1 MNMPQIFN
9 FEQHEVRTILIN
21 DEPYFIGKEIAELLG
36 YANSRKALNDHVDPE
51 DKLVLTSRIVT
62 LENIPNRGLIG
73 INESGL
79 YSLVIKSGLPSAKKF
94 QRWITKEVLPAI
106 RKNGAYLTDQKAYEI
121 THNPNS
127 LADLLLQAGEQLK
140 QKDLVIQEMQPK
152 ALFSDAVRGSV
163 NSCLIKELATIL
175 KQNGVNIG
183 QNRLFIWLR
192 VNGYLCR
199 DGRRKNQPTQR
210 SMDLGIMDVREHV
223 RTNSQGELVTKFTPL
238 VTGKGQQYF
247 INKFLNETES

>member
-9 FEQHEVRTILIN
+9 FEQYEVRTILIN

-51 DKLVLTSRIVT
+51 DKLILTSRIVT

-175 KQNGVNIG
+175 KQNGINIG

-192 VNGYLCR
+192 ENGYLCR

-247 INKFLNETES
+247 INKFLNEDV

>member
-1 MNMPQIFN
+1 MNQPQIFN
-9 FEQHEVRTILIN
+9 FEKNDVRTVLIN
-21 DEPYFIGKEIAELLG
+21 DDPYFVGKDIAEVLG
-36 YANSRKALNDHVDPE
+36 YSKPRNAISIHVDDE
-51 DKLVLTSRIVT
+51 DKQDAPIQGPLGGKQNMIV
-62 LENIPNRGLIG
+62 

-79 YSLVIKSGLPSAKKF
+79 YSLILKSKLPNAKKF
-94 QRWITKEVLPAI
+94 KRWVTSEVLPSI

-175 KQNGVNIG
+175 KQNGINIG

-192 VNGYLCR
+192 ENGYLCR

-247 INKFLNETES
+247 INKFLNEDV

>member
-1 MNMPQIFN
+1 
-9 FEQHEVRTILIN
+9 
-21 DEPYFIGKEIAELLG
+21 
-36 YANSRKALNDHVDPE
+36 
-51 DKLVLTSRIVT
+51 
-62 LENIPNRGLIG
+62 
-73 INESGL
+73 
-79 YSLVIKSGLPSAKKF
+79 
-94 QRWITKEVLPAI
+94 
-106 RKNGAYLTDQKAYEI
+106 
-121 THNPNS
+121 
-127 LADLLLQAGEQLK
+127 
-140 QKDLVIQEMQPK
+140 MQPK

-175 KQNGVNIG
+175 KQNGINIG

-192 VNGYLCR
+192 ENGYLCR

-247 INKFLNETES
+247 INKFLNEDV

>member
-1 MNMPQIFN
+1 MNTQQIFN
-9 FEQHEVRTILIN
+9 FEQNEVRTILVN
-21 DEPYFIGKEIAELLG
+21 DEPYFVGKDVAEVLG
-36 YANSRKALNDHVDPE
+36 YRNTQKAILNHVDKE
-51 DKLVLTSRIVT
+51 DKGVT
-62 LENIPNRGLIG
+62 KWDTLGGKQNMII
-73 INESGL
+73 INESGV
-79 YSLVIKSGLPSAKKF
+79 YSLILKSKLPNARKF
-94 QRWITKEVLPAI
+94 KRWVTSEVLPTI

-175 KQNGVNIG
+175 KQNGINIG

-192 VNGYLCR
+192 ENGYLCR

-247 INKFLNETES
+247 INKFLNEDV

>member
-1 MNMPQIFN
+1 M
-9 FEQHEVRTILIN
+9 TI
-21 DEPYFIGKEIAELLG
+21 
-36 YANSRKALNDHVDPE
+36 
-51 DKLVLTSRIVT
+51 
-62 LENIPNRGLIG
+62 

-79 YSLVIKSGLPSAKKF
+79 YSLILKSKLPNARKF
-94 QRWITKEVLPAI
+94 KRWVTSEVLPTI

-175 KQNGVNIG
+175 KQNGINIG

-192 VNGYLCR
+192 ENGYLCR

-247 INKFLNETES
+247 INKFLNEDV